1 MGGLGGKGK
10 GKRRRNEL
18 LKSSLI
24 LNKKTGEFARN
35 VLPAPPALPKAAEDF
50 QAIPKK
56 LLEWMKLSGR
66 GDRIPK
72 DYDHQVAA
80 LSSKRSQKRAE
91 QQAKEDAHQQKH
103 AASQS
108 AKNKK
113 KAKGA
118 DLSRK
123 QGPQGSNLDVGE
135 EEEEEEEE
143 ERDEDMEDE
152 DEDEEED
159 EEGSDAEAAAFRA
172 MMEQCQTLAGDKPG
186 DDKPAVAEKGKAKT
200 KAQLKTAEVDED
212 DGKKPRS
219 QKAKKRAQMLKTKKQ
234 LKKLKGNVDDSEDE
248 DVNDHSK
255 YSPLPEPKVS
265 SDRRIACYPADDYQ
279 IGLMKFLFMRG
290 LPQHFAEEDRQR
302 AGALGSHLHTVV
314 QHGALLVVHGVM
326 LTISG
331 LTFTRWCS
339 MAPCW
344 WCTV

>member
-1 MGGLGGKGK
+1 MGCF
-10 GKRRRNEL
+10 L
-18 LKSSLI
+18 LW
-24 LNKKTGEFARN
+24 A
-35 VLPAPPALPKAAEDF
+35 VVYWA
-50 QAIPKK
+50 
-56 LLEWMKLSGR
+56 

-219 QKAKKRAQMLKTKKQ
+219 QKAKKARFGDCAVTGLGSRAVKQRAQMLKTKKQ

-248 DVNDHSK
+248 DVNDHS
-255 YSPLPEPKVS
+255 
-265 SDRRIACYPADDYQ
+265 
-279 IGLMKFLFMRG
+279 
-290 LPQHFAEEDRQR
+290 
-302 AGALGSHLHTVV
+302 
-314 QHGALLVVHGVM
+314 
-326 LTISG
+326 
-331 LTFTRWCS
+331 
-339 MAPCW
+339 
-344 WCTV
+344 